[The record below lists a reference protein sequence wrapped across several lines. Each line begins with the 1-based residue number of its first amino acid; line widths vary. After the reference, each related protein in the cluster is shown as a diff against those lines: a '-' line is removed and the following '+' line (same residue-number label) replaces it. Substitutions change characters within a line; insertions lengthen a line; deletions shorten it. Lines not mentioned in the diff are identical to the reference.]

1 MLLLIFLSEVAAS
14 KATALVLVLVV
25 MVFPFEVVQ
34 LPVSAGKAPER
45 VSDQIVEKG
54 QGSVLDTVDSS
65 VTLFTESIGQEA
77 VTCHI

>member
-1 MLLLIFLSEVAAS
+1 
-14 KATALVLVLVV
+14 

-45 VSDQIVEKG
+45 VSDQIVKKG

-65 VTLFTESIGQEA
+65 VALFTEGIGQEA
-77 VTCHI
+77 VACHI